1 MGIDDTSMQ
10 KRDSP
15 SALPSPFS
23 PATSLHHIHPPP
35 PLQFTAPSNL
45 DGGTLPLHI
54 ATAIGRLHGDVQIG
68 AGDDALGDLGGE
80 GGRVSAMAAS
90 LPGAVVCGSGRWG

>member
-1 MGIDDTSMQ
+1 MILVC
-10 KRDSP
+10 KNAIRLRRFP
-15 SALPSPFS
+15 LPSPPRPPS
-23 PATSLHHIHPPP
+23 TTYTPP

-90 LPGAVVCGSGRWG
+90 LPGAVVFGSGRWG